1 MSSDI
6 INWVLEQIHLILTV
20 KLLDWIVEKFETFE
34 PIQWLLFALGSF
46 LVSIG
51 VYSAWKSYRIA
62 TYSVSVKIAK
72 FGFTLIVLAFAWPN
86 IEWIYEECMKVT
98 GNPVLAFV
106 LILIGGFFGLN
117 VVKLILLSSTKKR

>member
-1 MSSDI
+1 MNVDLSQAF
-6 INWVLEQIHLILTV
+6 NWIYIVVIPQ
-20 KLLDWIVEKFETFE
+20 LLDWFRQHIQQFE
-34 PIQWLLFALGSF
+34 PIQWLLLILGSF

-62 TYSVSVKIAK
+62 SYSVSVKIAK

-86 IEWIYEECMKVT
+86 IKWIYEEGIKMT

>member
-1 MSSDI
+1 MNVDLSQAF
-6 INWVLEQIHLILTV
+6 NWIYIVVIPQ
-20 KLLDWIVEKFETFE
+20 LLDWFRQHIQQFE
-34 PIQWLLFALGSF
+34 PIQWLLLVLGCF
-46 LVSIG
+46 LVGIG
-51 VYSAWKSYRIA
+51 IYSAWKSYRIA

-86 IEWIYEECMKVT
+86 IKWIYEECMKAT

-106 LILIGGFFGLN
+106 LILVGGFFGLN

>member
-1 MSSDI
+1 MNVDLSQAF
-6 INWVLEQIHLILTV
+6 NWIYIVVIPQ
-20 KLLDWIVEKFETFE
+20 LLDWFRQHIQQFE
-34 PIQWLLFALGSF
+34 PIQWLLLILGSF

-86 IEWIYEECMKVT
+86 IKWIYEECMKAT

-106 LILIGGFFGLN
+106 LILVGGFFGLN